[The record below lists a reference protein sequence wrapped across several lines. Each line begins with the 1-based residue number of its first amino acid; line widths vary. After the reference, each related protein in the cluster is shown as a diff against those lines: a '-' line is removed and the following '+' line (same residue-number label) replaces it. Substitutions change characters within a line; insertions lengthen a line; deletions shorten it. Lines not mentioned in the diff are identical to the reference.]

1 MKLKRSPLIAGLAAG
16 ALLLTACGG
25 SSDSDENGSTTS
37 TEDGGTET
45 DEGGEAGP
53 STGIVTTNG
62 TEPQNAL
69 IPTDTNEVGGGKILD
84 LIFAGLVS
92 YEADGTTVNEIAK
105 SFESDDN
112 LTWTIEIEDGWEF
125 TNGEPVVAASFV
137 EAWKEGAYR
146 KNSYFFEDIEG
157 WDEDEASEL
166 TGLEVVDEH
175 TFTVT
180 LTEPTPDFPL
190 HLGYSAYY
198 PLPESALED
207 IDAFGQNPIGNGPYQ
222 LASDD
227 AWQHDVQIELVPNED
242 YDGVRQVQNG
252 GVTIKFYSSQD
263 SAYQD
268 LLANQL
274 DVLDA
279 IPDSA
284 FATYQ
289 EDLGDR
295 WVSQGAAIFQSFTI
309 STELDHFKMDEEGRL
324 RRAALSHAINR
335 EEITETIFEG
345 TREPAHDFTSPVVAG
360 FSETIPGSEV
370 LEYDPEKAK
379 ELWDEAD
386 AISQYNDTFTIG
398 YNADGGHQAWVDAT
412 NNSIKNVLG
421 IEAEAN
427 AYPGFA
433 EFRTDV
439 TERTITGAFRT
450 GWQADYPSMSN
461 FLGPLYATGA
471 GANDGDYSNPDFDQ
485 LVKEGNALIVDDED
499 AAIAKFQEA
508 QEVLFQ
514 DLPAIPLWYATA
526 TGGWSELVQNVEFG
540 WNSVPL
546 FHEITKEA

>member
-1 MKLKRSPLIAGLAAG
+1 MKLKRSSLVAGFAAT
-16 ALLLTACGG
+16 ALLLAACGG
-25 SSDSDENGSTTS
+25 SDEPGGNGGNGNG
-37 TEDGGTET
+37 DGNGGSA
-45 DEGGEAGP
+45 EGGS
-53 STGIVTTNG
+53 STGIVLANG

-84 LIFAGLVS
+84 LMFAGLVS
-92 YEADGTTVNEIAK
+92 YEADGSTVNEVAK
-105 SFESDDN
+105 SFESDDD

-125 TNGEPVVAASFV
+125 TNGEPVIADSFV
-137 EAWKEGAYR
+137 DAWKEGAYR
-146 KNSYFFEDIEG
+146 LNSYFFESIEG
-157 WDEDEASEL
+157 WDDEAESEL
-166 TGLEVVDEH
+166 TGLEVVDDH

-198 PLPESALED
+198 PLPASAFDD
-207 IDAFGQNPIGNGPYQ
+207 IDAFGQSPIGNGPYK
-222 LASDD
+222 LASED

-242 YDGVRQVQNG
+242 YDGVRKAQNG
-252 GVTIKFYSSQD
+252 GVTIVFYSSQD
-263 SAYQD
+263 SAYSD
-268 LLANQL
+268 LLSNNL

-289 EDLGDR
+289 DELDDR

-309 STELDHFKMDEEGRL
+309 STELEHFKMDEEGRL

-335 EEITETIFEG
+335 EEITDTIFEG

-360 FSETIPGSEV
+360 YSDSIPGSEV
-370 LEYDPEKAK
+370 VEYDPDKAK
-379 ELWDEAD
+379 DLWAQAD
-386 AISQYNDTFTIG
+386 AISQYDGTFTLG

-412 NNSIKNVLG
+412 MNSIKNVLG
-421 IEAEAN
+421 IDAEGN

-433 EFRTDV
+433 EFRTDI
-439 TERTITGAFRT
+439 TERTIEGAFRT

-471 GANDGDYSNPDFDQ
+471 GANDGDYSNPDFDR

-499 AAIAKFQEA
+499 AAIAKLQEA
-508 QEVLFQ
+508 QEILFQ
-514 DLPAIPLWYATA
+514 DLPAIPLWYSTA
-526 TGGWSELVQNVEFG
+526 TGGWSENVQNVEFG
-540 WNSVPL
+540 WNGVPL
-546 FHEITKEA
+546 FHAITKEG

>member
-1 MKLKRSPLIAGLAAG
+1 LKLKRSPLVAGFAAA

-25 SSDSDENGSTTS
+25 SDESNENGGSTS
-37 TEDGGTET
+37 TEGGSEN
-45 DEGGEAGP
+45 EGGSGEG

-69 IPTDTNEVGGGKILD
+69 IPTDTIEVGGGKILD

-92 YEADGTTVNEIAK
+92 YEADGTMVHEMAK
-105 SFESDDN
+105 SIESDDN

-146 KNSYFFEDIEG
+146 LNSYFFEDIEG
-157 WDEDEASEL
+157 WDEDSASEL
-166 TGLEVVDEH
+166 TGLEVIDDH

-180 LTEPTPDFPL
+180 LTEPTPDFPI

-198 PLPESALED
+198 PLPESAFDD
-207 IDAFGQNPIGNGPYQ
+207 IDAFGQNPIGNGPYK

-242 YDGVRQVQNG
+242 YDGVRKPQNG
-252 GVTIKFYSSQD
+252 GVTISFYSSQD

-268 LLANQL
+268 LMANQL
-274 DVLDA
+274 DVLDT

-289 EDLGDR
+289 DDLGDR
-295 WVSQGAAIFQSFTI
+295 WVNQGAAVFQSLTI

-335 EEITETIFEG
+335 EEITDTIFGG
-345 TREPAHDFTSPVVAG
+345 TREPAREFTTPGIIGYSD
-360 FSETIPGSEV
+360 SIPGSEV
-370 LEYDPEKAK
+370 LEYDADKAK
-379 ELWDEAD
+379 DLWAQAD
-386 AISQYNDTFTIG
+386 AISQYDDTFTIG

-412 NNSIKNVLG
+412 ANSIKNVLG
-421 IEAEAN
+421 IEAEGN
-427 AYPGFA
+427 PYPGFA

-439 TERTITGAFRT
+439 TERTIDGAFRT
-450 GWQADYPSMSN
+450 GWQADYPLLSN
-461 FLGPLYATGA
+461 FLGPLYMTGA
-471 GANDGDYSNPDFDQ
+471 GANDGDYSNADFDS
-485 LVKEGNALIVDDED
+485 LIKEGNGLIVDDEE
-499 AAIAKFQEA
+499 AGFAKFDEA
-508 QEVLFQ
+508 QEILFQ
-514 DLPAIPLWYATA
+514 DLPAIPLWYANA
-526 TGGWSELVQNVEFG
+526 TGGWSENVQNVEFG
-540 WNSVPL
+540 WNGVPL
-546 FHEITKEA
+546 FHEITKEG